1 VVTEVQLDAAG
12 EAEKRYECFYSKG
25 ENLVKVKVDPEL
37 CVACGLCA
45 ETVPEVFEMEDDKAV
60 VTVDVIPAELE
71 AKVRQAAED
80 CPVEAIE
87 IE

>member
-1 VVTEVQLDAAG
+1 
-12 EAEKRYECFYSKG
+12 
-25 ENLVKVKVDPEL
+25 VKVKVDPEL

-71 AKVRQAAED
+71 AKVRQAA
-80 CPVEAIE
+80 
-87 IE
+87 